1 MIINVWDLEANIL
14 VDLLKQEMNKKN
26 RIIFAGMVVFLFIVT
41 ILMAVIGKNTKT
53 LDAWKLMNS
62 LGGITTVL
70 TLLATIITTTR
81 FAGVDSNKQIR
92 ENMEKH
98 SKITIFFSK
107 VITIWVSYFILL
119 AVAVLTILFMKYLI
133 FPENAFAGKVALELQ
148 WATLGSIA
156 YFFIFESFV
165 MMVIGFCKT
174 WYSAIAF
181 GVSLTFITEGIA
193 GLFMIFI
200 YVHRELIYN
209 PFNFFFVEMQIQDGM
224 KHMMT
229 RLTLNKIIA
238 GSIIYAMVFF
248 VIALIIFVYFRK
260 FPTDEE
266 LIAKRDNKK
275 DKKQK
280 VANLA

>member
-1 MIINVWDLEANIL
+1 M

-209 PFNFFFVEMQIQDGM
+209 PFNFFFVEKQIQDGM